1 MKKFLIII
9 MLLCGINAVA
19 QENAASLPELQ
30 EWYSWKGSIFNTG
43 GKVSYLPGFDSIG
56 GGMNAITQHRNGKD
70 IVWYNR
76 FPFDT
81 ANQFQWK
88 SKGAYGVY
96 QIDFNNDGLPEYVD
110 DNGFVYTTTKKGNK
124 PNPEPV
130 DTLFNKGLYSPL
142 IGDMNNDGFTDVID
156 PNSETS
162 FDVIFGNQDLTKI
175 LSVSVQFSKPSDYIG
190 GYFSESGKPRIIL
203 FNDWGSFESFTI
215 YAVTITYTGNQPS
228 VALEQLDIIRTF
240 KGSSDEKIYDYL
252 STFFIY
258 DESSKITI
266 LVANRDDIIASE
278 IWKIEN
284 DKFVGSKK
292 MKKFGSSVES
302 VLSSSITGVG
312 TQTLIHPTLI
322 NNAYHFGVFS
332 SDIWNDT
339 T

>member
-1 MKKFLIII
+1 MKKFLILI
-9 MLLCGINAVA
+9 MLVCGFNAMT

-43 GKVSYLPGFDSIG
+43 GRVSYLPGFDSVG

-156 PNSETS
+156 PN
-162 FDVIFGNQDLTKI
+162 
-175 LSVSVQFSKPSDYIG
+175 
-190 GYFSESGKPRIIL
+190 
-203 FNDWGSFESFTI
+203 
-215 YAVTITYTGNQPS
+215 
-228 VALEQLDIIRTF
+228 
-240 KGSSDEKIYDYL
+240 
-252 STFFIY
+252 
-258 DESSKITI
+258 
-266 LVANRDDIIASE
+266 
-278 IWKIEN
+278 
-284 DKFVGSKK
+284 
-292 MKKFGSSVES
+292 
-302 VLSSSITGVG
+302 
-312 TQTLIHPTLI
+312 
-322 NNAYHFGVFS
+322 
-332 SDIWNDT
+332 
-339 T
+339 